1 MVEHSSRTAVIAAL
15 LGNIAIAI
23 TKGIAA
29 TLSGSS
35 AMLSEA
41 VHSVVDSGNEVLLL
55 YGQHRSNKPPDRL
68 HPWGYGREIYF
79 WSFVVALLI
88 FALGAGVS
96 IYEGVQHIRDPEP
109 MTDPLMNYAVYAA
122 SAVFEGISWWFGW
135 SAFQRVRGDK
145 ALFAA
150 VHASKDPPSFMVLFE
165 DSAALVGLVIAAI
178 ATALSTNLDA
188 PWIDGLGSIC
198 IGLVL
203 AVVAVLLA
211 RESKDLLIGEPA
223 RPELAAAVLRTARE
237 VDGIERAQVVFSVH
251 MAPDQVVIALS
262 LEFRDDLTANQIEST
277 VDLLEERIQQ
287 RHQDVIAVFVKPE
300 HQSAPVT
307 LPGRFRNVRLNRASM
322 TRVDKARQPEHDL
335 RKHDAQSDAEPL
347 QRHEVHRGAEDR
359 RHGDF
364 GRRDAFQIEQ
374 RVAERRR

>member
-15 LGNIAIAI
+15 LGNLAIAI

-29 TLSGSS
+29 AMSGSS

-178 ATALSTNLDA
+178 ATALSTNLHA

-211 RESKDLLIGEPA
+211 RESKDLLIGERA
-223 RPELAAAVLRTARE
+223 RPQLAESIRDIARRE
-237 VDGIERAQVVFSVH
+237 PGVVSVEGILTSQLS
-251 MAPDQVVIALS
+251 PDQVIANVGLEFEDDLRTPDIERVIAH
-262 LEFRDDLTANQIEST
+262 LENALRKKHPELFR
-277 VDLLEERIQQ
+277 
-287 RHQDVIAVFVKPE
+287 VFVRPHPDQYQGE
-300 HQSAPVT
+300 
-307 LPGRFRNVRLNRASM
+307 VRLLD
-322 TRVDKARQPEHDL
+322 VGPD
-335 RKHDAQSDAEPL
+335 
-347 QRHEVHRGAEDR
+347 
-359 RHGDF
+359 
-364 GRRDAFQIEQ
+364 
-374 RVAERRR
+374 

>member
-1 MVEHSSRTAVIAAL
+1 MAEHSSRTAVIAAL
-15 LGNIAIAI
+15 IGNLLIAV

-29 TLSGSS
+29 ALSGSS

-41 VHSVVDSGNEVLLL
+41 VHSVVDSGNEILLL
-55 YGQHRSNKPPDRL
+55 YGQHRANKPPDRL

-109 MTDPLMNYAVYAA
+109 MADPLVNYAVYAA

-178 ATALSTNLDA
+178 ATALSIELDE

-198 IGLVL
+198 IGAVL

-211 RESKDLLIGEPA
+211 RESKDLLIGERA
-223 RPELAAAVLRTARE
+223 RPQLAESIRDIARRE
-237 VDGIERAQVVFSVH
+237 PGVVSVEGILTSQLS
-251 MAPDQVVIALS
+251 PDQVIANVGLEFEDDLRTPDIERVIAH
-262 LEFRDDLTANQIEST
+262 LENELRKKHPELFR
-277 VDLLEERIQQ
+277 
-287 RHQDVIAVFVKPE
+287 VFVRPHPDQYQGE
-300 HQSAPVT
+300 
-307 LPGRFRNVRLNRASM
+307 VRLLD
-322 TRVDKARQPEHDL
+322 VGPD
-335 RKHDAQSDAEPL
+335 
-347 QRHEVHRGAEDR
+347 
-359 RHGDF
+359 
-364 GRRDAFQIEQ
+364 
-374 RVAERRR
+374 

>member
-1 MVEHSSRTAVIAAL
+1 MAEHSSRTAVIAAL
-15 LGNIAIAI
+15 IGNLLIAV

-29 TLSGSS
+29 ALSGSS

-41 VHSVVDSGNEVLLL
+41 VHSVVDSGNEILLL
-55 YGQHRSNKPPDRL
+55 YGQHRANKPPDRL

-109 MTDPLMNYAVYAA
+109 MADPLVNYAVYAA

-178 ATALSTNLDA
+178 ATALSIELDEA
-188 PWIDGLGSIC
+188 WIDGLGSIC
-198 IGLVL
+198 IGAVL

-211 RESKDLLIGEPA
+211 RESKDLLIGERA
-223 RPELAAAVLRTARE
+223 RPQLAESIRDMARRE
-237 VDGIERAQVVFSVH
+237 PGVVSVEGILTSQLS
-251 MAPDQVVIALS
+251 PDQVIANVG
-262 LEFRDDLTANQIEST
+262 LEFEDDLRTPDIER
-277 VDLLEERIQQ
+277 VIGHLENELRKKHPELF
-287 RHQDVIAVFVKPE
+287 RVFVRP
-300 HQSAPVT
+300 HPDQYQSE
-307 LPGRFRNVRLNRASM
+307 VRLLD
-322 TRVDKARQPEHDL
+322 VGPD
-335 RKHDAQSDAEPL
+335 
-347 QRHEVHRGAEDR
+347 
-359 RHGDF
+359 
-364 GRRDAFQIEQ
+364 
-374 RVAERRR
+374 

>member
-1 MVEHSSRTAVIAAL
+1 MAEHSSRTAVIAAL

-29 TLSGSS
+29 ALSGSS

-55 YGQHRSNKPPDRL
+55 YGQHRSEKPPDRL

-96 IYEGVQHIRDPEP
+96 IYEGVQHILQPVP
-109 MTDPLMNYAVYAA
+109 MTDPAVNYAVYAA
-122 SAVFEGISWWFGW
+122 SAVFEGVSWWFGW

-165 DSAALVGLVIAAI
+165 DSAALVGLAIAAI
-178 ATALSTNLDA
+178 ATALSTRLDA
-188 PWIDGLGSIC
+188 PWIDGAGSIG
-198 IGLVL
+198 IGAVL

-211 RESKDLLIGEPA
+211 RESKDLLIGE
-223 RPELAAAVLRTARE
+223 
-237 VDGIERAQVVFSVH
+237 RAQPGLAESIRDAAEREPGVVAVEGILTSQLS
-251 MAPDQVVIALS
+251 PDQVIANVGLQ
-262 LEFRDDLTANQIEST
+262 FDDRLRTPDI
-277 VDLLEERIQQ
+277 ERIIGHLENEL
-287 RHQDVIAVFVKPE
+287 RKNHPDLFRVFVRP
-300 HQSAPVT
+300 HPDQYQ
-307 LPGRFRNVRLNRASM
+307 G
-322 TRVDKARQPEHDL
+322 
-335 RKHDAQSDAEPL
+335 EPSL
-347 QRHEVHRGAEDR
+347 LDVGPD
-359 RHGDF
+359 
-364 GRRDAFQIEQ
+364 
-374 RVAERRR
+374 